1 MSKKKDPARIEP
13 FTGPAGGWHAL
24 QSSAKHLLAS
34 HNPVGGARALLK
46 ANQPEGFDC
55 PGCAWGETPNGSAVD
70 FCENGV
76 KAVAWE
82 ATSLRVDREFFAK
95 HSISSLLERDHHWL
109 EAQGRLTEPMWRAD
123 GSDHYQPISWQSAF
137 DLIGASLRQLPDPNQ
152 ALFYTSGRTSNEAAF
167 LYQLFVRM
175 YGTNNFPDCSN
186 MCHEASGIALKETI
200 GIGKGTVTFDDF
212 DHADA
217 IFVIGQNPG
226 TNHPRMLATLS
237 AASKRGATIVAINNL
252 RERGL
257 QKFAHPQSPKDMLL
271 ASSTPISRFYLTPML
286 GGDMALLRGVAKLL
300 LQWDDEAAADGKPA
314 VLDHTFI
321 AEHTQSYIAYKQ
333 AVEATPWEQI
343 ISQAGVARDDIEKLA
358 RIYASSERTII
369 TWAMGITQHKHSV
382 DTVAEISNLLLLRG
396 NIGKPGAG
404 ACPVRGHSNVQGDR
418 TMGINEAPSDE
429 FLDRLGEVFDFKP
442 PRAHGYN
449 TVQAIE
455 AMENRNAAVF
465 IGMGGNF
472 AAATPDTARTERALG
487 NCALTV
493 QISTKLNRSHLITGK
508 QALILPCLG
517 RTEFDL
523 QSGGQQ
529 FITVEDSMS
538 MVHASTGSNEPASET
553 LMSEPAIVCG
563 MAQATLGSAKV
574 DWQAFAASYDRIRSK
589 ISATIPGFEDF
600 NVRVREPH
608 GFYLGNSA
616 AEREWH
622 TESGKAQ
629 FRATCLPPQLP
640 HEIAQQQSGEKVLT
654 LQTMRSHDQYN
665 TTIYGLDDRY
675 RGIYGQRKV
684 LMMNAADITAQ
695 GFADGDLVDVFTVAD
710 DGIERSVQA
719 FRITRYDIPAGNC
732 AAYYPET
739 NPLVPLS
746 SYGDRSYTPTSKAIP
761 VVLRKSGIWSET

>member
-1 MSKKKDPARIEP
+1 MSKKDKPRIEP
-13 FTGPAGGWHAL
+13 FDGPAGGWHSL

-34 HNPVGGARALLK
+34 HNAIGGARALLK

-55 PGCAWGETPNGSAVD
+55 PGCAWGEAPKAGVVD

-82 ATSLRVDREFFAK
+82 ATSQRADREFFAQ
-95 HSISSLLERDHHWL
+95 HSIPSLLQHDHYWL
-109 EAQGRLTEPMWRAD
+109 ETQGRLTEPMWRAEGHD
-123 GSDHYQPISWQSAF
+123 YYQPISWDAAF
-137 DLIGASLRQLPDPNQ
+137 TLIGDTLRNLPDPNQ

-257 QKFAHPQSPKDMLL
+257 QKFAHPQSPRDMLL
-271 ASSTPISRFYLTPML
+271 ASSTPISRFYLTPHL

-300 LQWDDEAAADGKPA
+300 LHWDETAATNDKPA
-314 VLDHTFI
+314 VLDHAFI
-321 AEHTQSYIAYKQ
+321 AEHTTGFAAYKF
-333 AVEATPWEQI
+333 AVEATPWDKIVAQ
-343 ISQAGVARDDIEKLA
+343 SGVAREDIEKLA
-358 RIYASSERTII
+358 HIYANSERTII

-382 DTVAEISNLLLLRG
+382 DTIAEISSLLLLRG
-396 NIGKPGAG
+396 NIGKRGAG
-404 ACPVRGHSNVQGDR
+404 VCPVRGHSNVQGDR
-418 TMGINEAPSDE
+418 TMGINEAPDDE
-429 FLDRLGEVFDFKP
+429 FLDRLGATFEFAP

-455 AMENRNAAVF
+455 AMESRAATVF

-472 AAATPDTARTERALG
+472 AAATPDTLRTERALG

-493 QISTKLNRSHLITGK
+493 QISTKLNRSHVITGK

-517 RTEFDL
+517 RTERDL
-523 QSGGQQ
+523 QAHGQQ

-538 MVHASTGSNEPASET
+538 MVHASTGSNTPASDS
-553 LMSEPAIVCG
+553 LLSEPAIVCG
-563 MAQATLGSAKV
+563 MAHATLGSEKV
-574 DWQAFAASYDRIRSK
+574 DWQAYAANYDRIRSK
-589 ISATIPGFEDF
+589 ISATIAGFEDF

-616 AEREWH
+616 AGRSWK
-622 TESGKAQ
+622 TASGQAQ
-629 FRATCLPPQLP
+629 FRGTQLPQQLP
-640 HEIAQQQSGEKVLT
+640 HEIAQRQSREKVLT

-684 LMMNAADITAQ
+684 LMMNADDIAML
-695 GFADGDLVDVFTVAD
+695 GFTDGDLVDIHTVAAD
-710 DGIERSVQA
+710 AIERCVQA
-719 FRITRYDIPAGNC
+719 FRITKYDIPAGNC

-761 VVLRKSGIWSET
+761 VIVRRHVS

>member
-1 MSKKKDPARIEP
+1 MSKKNTPRIEP
-13 FTGPAGGWHAL
+13 FDGPAGGWHAL

-34 HNPVGGARALLK
+34 HNPVGGAKALLK
-46 ANQPEGFDC
+46 ANQPTGFDC
-55 PGCAWGETPNGSAVD
+55 PGCAWGETPGGSVVD

-82 ATSLRVDREFFAK
+82 ATSQRVDRDFFAY
-95 HSISSLLERDHHWL
+95 HSLSSLRKQDHHWL
-109 EAQGRLTEPMWRAD
+109 EAQGRLTEPMWRAAGD
-123 GSDHYQPISWQSAF
+123 DHYRPISWDAAF
-137 DLIGASLRQLPDPNQ
+137 TLIGETLKKLPDPNQ

-167 LYQLFVRM
+167 LYQLCVRL

-186 MCHEASGIALKETI
+186 MCHEASGIALTETI
-200 GIGKGTVTFDDF
+200 GVGKGTVTFDDF

-271 ASSTPISRFYLTPML
+271 ASSTPISRFYLTPHL

-300 LQWDDEAAADGKPA
+300 LQWDAEARLRGIPA
-314 VLDHTFI
+314 VLDHAFI
-321 AEHTQSYIAYKQ
+321 AEHAIGFADYKN
-333 AVEATPWEQI
+333 AVETTPWEQI
-343 ISQAGVARDDIEKLA
+343 VAQSGITRADIEKLA
-358 RIYASSERTII
+358 HVYANSERAII

-382 DTVAEISNLLLLRG
+382 DTIAEISNLLLLRG
-396 NIGKPGAG
+396 NIGKRGAG

-418 TMGINEAPSDE
+418 TMGINEAPSDA
-429 FLDRLGEVFDFKP
+429 FLDRLGATFEFQP

-455 AMENRNAAVF
+455 AMENGKACVF

-472 AAATPDTARTERALG
+472 AAATPDTLRTERAMEK
-487 NCALTV
+487 CALTV
-493 QISTKLNRSHLITGK
+493 QISTKLNRSHVITGE

-517 RTEFDL
+517 RTERDL
-523 QSGGQQ
+523 QSAGVQ

-538 MVHASTGSNEPASET
+538 MVHASTGSNAPAANT
-553 LMSEPAIVCG
+553 LLSEPAIVCG
-563 MAQATLGSAKV
+563 IAQATLGNAKI
-574 DWQAFAASYDRIRSK
+574 DWQSYADNYDRIRNK
-589 ISATIPGFEDF
+589 IGATIPGFQDF

-616 AEREWH
+616 AERKWR
-622 TESGKAQ
+622 TASGRAQ
-629 FRATCLPPQLP
+629 FRATFLPRQLP
-640 HEIAQQQSGEKVLT
+640 HEIAQQTSHEKVLT

-684 LMMNAADITAQ
+684 LMMNASDITAL
-695 GFADGDLVDVFTVAD
+695 GFADGDVIDIFTVAN

-719 FRITRYDIPAGNC
+719 FRITPYDIPAGNC

-746 SYGDRSYTPTSKAIP
+746 SYGDRSFTPTSKAIP
-761 VVLRKSGIWSET
+761 IVLRKRQ